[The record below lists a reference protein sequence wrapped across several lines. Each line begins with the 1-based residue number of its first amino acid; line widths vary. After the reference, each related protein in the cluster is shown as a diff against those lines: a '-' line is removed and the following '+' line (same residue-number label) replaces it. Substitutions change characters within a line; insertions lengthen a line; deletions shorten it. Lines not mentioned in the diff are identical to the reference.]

1 MTCDS
6 LNTERTAEQYV
17 RGVVNMELGDEIIA
31 NILLDRH
38 VSPDSLALDLSL
50 RTKMLLKADVYM
62 ACSAMPSVAV
72 SVDDAD
78 GNWRHKEGGG
88 QISETDKRR
97 WSAIANNIY
106 AQYGEIRYAS
116 SGPRV
121 RARGMRIWR
130 KCHEDQ

>member
-31 NILLDRH
+31 NILLDRN
-38 VSPDSLALDLSL
+38 VSPDYPVSDLDL